1 MFLYDY
7 ESLHLVAAGSHK
19 YKTHAGHKPINEI
32 QGQNMKC
39 LTLQH
44 LPNIYRLLPGRIK
57 TLYSLTKNHH

>member
-7 ESLHLVAAGSHK
+7 ESLHPVAAGSHK

-44 LPNIYRLLPGRIK
+44 PPTI
-57 TLYSLTKNHH
+57 